1 MLKNFVLKSPK
12 NVLKNCV
19 LTVQKIGLK
28 MHLKKFRVKNN
39 PLIWYPIKTMEHCFL
54 NFDAT
59 LQPSADQLEQI
70 DVKLAAEM
78 FPDVEGEQSFEK
90 LYAEGTFFNNN

>member
-1 MLKNFVLKSPK
+1 
-12 NVLKNCV
+12 
-19 LTVQKIGLK
+19 
-28 MHLKKFRVKNN
+28 
-39 PLIWYPIKTMEHCFL
+39 MEHCFL